1 MSLEAGFKTAEGE
14 TIATALPPVPA
25 TTAMA
30 LEPTAT
36 QYQLQNN
43 THGGPMGPGQ
53 YIPYYFDMYSTQQFY
68 PQ

>member
-30 LEPTAT
+30 LAPTAT
-36 QYQLQNN
+36 Q
-43 THGGPMGPGQ
+43 
-53 YIPYYFDMYSTQQFY
+53 
-68 PQ
+68 